1 MFDFK
6 KYAAMQHNYKCS
18 FCIAGLHNYLMKNKY
33 NQLPIQKNNGVGKM
47 LKKVIRMIMLAQAA
61 SAARKTLRYLSDRD
75 LEDMGLSR
83 STFVDG
89 VVESVRADI
98 DAKVADQP
106 MSKIIKSVINPNLVG
121 AV

>member
-1 MFDFK
+1 L
-6 KYAAMQHNYKCS
+6 Q
-18 FCIAGLHNYLMKNKY
+18 NYLVKNKH
-33 NQLPIQKNNGVGKM
+33 NQLLNKIGNGVNKM
-47 LKKVIRMIMLAQAA
+47 IKKLIRTIMLAQAA
-61 SAARKTLRYLSDRD
+61 SAASKTLRYLSDRD

-98 DAKVADQP
+98 DEKVADQP
-106 MSKIIKSVINPNLVG
+106 MSLLIKSVINPSLVA

>member
-6 KYAAMQHNYKCS
+6 NYAAMRHIYKCS
-18 FCIAGLHNYLMKNKY
+18 YCIAGLRNYLVKNIY
-33 NQLPIQKNNGVGKM
+33 NQLLIKQNNGVGIM
-47 LKKVIRMIMLAQAA
+47 VKKVIRAIMLAQAA

-75 LEDMGLSR
+75 LQDMGLSR

-106 MSKIIKSVINPNLVG
+106 MSKSIKSVINPNIVG

>member
-1 MFDFK
+1 
-6 KYAAMQHNYKCS
+6 
-18 FCIAGLHNYLMKNKY
+18 
-33 NQLPIQKNNGVGKM
+33 
-47 LKKVIRMIMLAQAA
+47 MLAQAA
-61 SAARKTLRYLSDRD
+61 SAARKTLRYLSNRD

-98 DAKVADQP
+98 DEKVADQP
-106 MSKIIKSVINPNLVG
+106 MSKLIKIVINPSLVG

>member
-1 MFDFK
+1 MIK
-6 KYAAMQHNYKCS
+6 K
-18 FCIAGLHNYLMKNKY
+18 L
-33 NQLPIQKNNGVGKM
+33 
-47 LKKVIRMIMLAQAA
+47 IRTIMLAQAA
-61 SAARKTLRYLSDRD
+61 SAATKTLRYLSDHV

-98 DAKVADQP
+98 DEKVADQP
-106 MSKIIKSVINPNLVG
+106 LSKLIKSVINPSLVG

>member
-1 MFDFK
+1 V
-6 KYAAMQHNYKCS
+6 
-18 FCIAGLHNYLMKNKY
+18 KNNH
-33 NQLPIQKNNGVGKM
+33 NQLLKDMNKGVNIM
-47 LKKVIRMIMLAQAA
+47 IKKLIRAIMLAQAA
-61 SAARKTLRYLSDRD
+61 SAATKTLRYLSDRD

-98 DAKVADQP
+98 DEKVADQP
-106 MSKIIKSVINPNLVG
+106 MSKLIKSVINPSLVS

>member
-1 MFDFK
+1 MIK
-6 KYAAMQHNYKCS
+6 K
-18 FCIAGLHNYLMKNKY
+18 I
-33 NQLPIQKNNGVGKM
+33 
-47 LKKVIRMIMLAQAA
+47 IRAIMLAQAA

-75 LEDMGLSR
+75 LQDMGLSR

-106 MSKIIKSVINPNLVG
+106 MSKSIKSVINPNIVG
-121 AV
+121 AA